1 MQPAGKL
8 TVRERLA
15 EEYLTLL
22 SLERDRKVEQNPH
35 LGQVIEQGIIQRELL
50 ELELQDL
57 DDQLERIRRVSAD
70 VIKAG

>member
-1 MQPAGKL
+1 MQPAAKL
-8 TVRERLA
+8 TARERLA

-70 VIKAG
+70 VIKAD